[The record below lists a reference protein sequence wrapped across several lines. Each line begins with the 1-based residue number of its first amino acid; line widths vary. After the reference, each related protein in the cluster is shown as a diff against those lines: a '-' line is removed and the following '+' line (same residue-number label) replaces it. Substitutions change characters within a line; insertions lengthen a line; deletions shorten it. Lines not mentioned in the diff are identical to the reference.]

1 MPNQLLT
8 GGIEVS
14 FPGLLSS
21 PLVRQLLPLYPPSAR
36 WDLTKTQKRCLKRS
50 DDSLRRQLPSR
61 AVQRP
66 HAMTPMT
73 QEASSPLPCGL
84 SSSLHLHQSQRA
96 NNPTSRLCRF
106 PDSPSPFKQLPHLR
120 AGFFQYVGSTQ
131 EYQDAKSKSFYEP
144 FSGLCCRDVI
154 GREHIR
160 CRSAT
165 YA

>member
-131 EYQDAKSKSFYEP
+131 EYQDAKSKKASPSIWSIARGKEWSI
-144 FSGLCCRDVI
+144 SGNT
-154 GREHIR
+154 
-160 CRSAT
+160 T
-165 YA
+165 YHSV